1 MATDRILQH
10 PQPLDPF
17 DDIPVAYAVFQL
29 IFDAAH
35 SQVVN
40 TRYVYVNRAYCRMAG
55 CAREDLVGRN
65 FLDLYPE
72 GVLWFPYCQEA
83 WEKKETVHACLYS
96 NETGHW
102 LDFTVGPAGGEDRVA
117 FIFTIM
123 DETVQ
128 KTRRETTTDGIILHI
143 SKLLNNDEDFENGM
157 NHALEELSRFIHPD
171 RLYVLETDGITASNT
186 FEWCAPGVEP
196 EMETL
201 QDLDYDGYLSGW
213 EKYLKR
219 SGDVVIS
226 DIEELKADDPVD
238 YENLKRQGIRCLAAA
253 PFYNRGK
260 LIGYLGADNY
270 EKNDLINTQL
280 VLNSISYFIGAKIV
294 NHRLMEDLNRLS
306 CTDTLTNVASTT
318 DRDMRQGIRPCSMPR
333 TRCQTA
339 LEGKRSTAPAEMS
352 LSSSC
357 RRSGEKR
364 LRSGGKPCRPAC
376 TTTERI
382 RSPSGRNGAR
392 TALTSRKH
400 SASRIGTCMRKRNAS
415 TEFGKTT
422 EEKTGADMSTGDRN
436 FGMGE
441 DYLTGLPNIQAFYKR
456 LEQER
461 KRARDPLTEGEL
473 AVLYFNL
480 VNFRLINLRYGL
492 AAGDNAREAIRKLF
506 PISVECSI
514 GAGIWDDPTLKPEE
528 VCYRARLASEQNRK
542 HLHTYF
548 SCYSKE
554 LGERLEIADYAVSH
568 IEEAITLG
576 WIHVY
581 YQPIVRALTNQIC
594 GMEALAR
601 WEDPK
606 YGMLAPDKFIS
617 PLEEARLIWKLDLS
631 VIRQVVSGIAN
642 RCQRGMLEIPVSIN
656 LSRLDFLCCDIFEEI
671 ESIVRFYDVPR
682 QMLHI
687 EVTESVL
694 TSYEDSIIQAL
705 EAFRRVGYEIW
716 MDDFGSGYSTLGLLK
731 DCSFDVLK
739 MDMQFLNSDTIRSK
753 KIIASVI
760 QMDKDIGN
768 RTLAEGVE
776 TKEQVEFLK
785 KAGCDK
791 LQGYYFGKPAPFGE
805 MLRNCIAAGIG
816 IESAKQKICYDQLCG
831 VNFRTDV
838 PFAIVEARGDALH
851 LLHLGDRAL
860 SLFRAEG
867 ISDQRA
873 LEEKINDR
881 SNPVCRE
888 LRKTA

>member
-10 PQPLDPF
+10 SQPLDPF

-306 CTDTLTNVASTT
+306 STDTLTNVYNRNAMMAAMKTLSEQEAAVGLVYA
-318 DRDMRQGIRPCSMPR
+318 DVNGLKCINDRQGH
-333 TRCQTA
+333 
-339 LEGKRSTAPAEMS
+339 E
-352 LSSSC
+352 
-357 RRSGEKR
+357 
-364 LRSGGKPCRPAC
+364 
-376 TTTERI
+376 
-382 RSPSGRNGAR
+382 
-392 TALTSRKH
+392 
-400 SASRIGTCMRKRNAS
+400 
-415 TEFGKTT
+415 
-422 EEKTGADMSTGDRN
+422 
-436 FGMGE
+436 
-441 DYLTGLPNIQAFYKR
+441 
-456 LEQER
+456 
-461 KRARDPLTEGEL
+461 
-473 AVLYFNL
+473 
-480 VNFRLINLRYGL
+480 
-492 AAGDNAREAIRKLF
+492 AGDQALQHAADTLSNCFGREKVYRAGGDEFVVILPKIGREAFEERWRALQASLYNDGAYSF
-506 PISVECSI
+506 SVGAKWCS
-514 GAGIWDDPTLKPEE
+514 DSTD
-528 VCYRARLASEQNRK
+528 
-542 HLHTYF
+542 
-548 SCYSKE
+548 
-554 LGERLEIADYAVSH
+554 
-568 IEEAITLG
+568 IEEALRIADR
-576 WIHVY
+576 HMY
-581 YQPIVRALTNQIC
+581 
-594 GMEALAR
+594 
-601 WEDPK
+601 
-606 YGMLAPDKFIS
+606 
-617 PLEEARLIWKLDLS
+617 EEK
-631 VIRQVVSGIAN
+631 
-642 RCQRGMLEIPVSIN
+642 E
-656 LSRLDFLCCDIFEEI
+656 
-671 ESIVRFYDVPR
+671 RFYR
-682 QMLHI
+682 
-687 EVTESVL
+687 
-694 TSYEDSIIQAL
+694 
-705 EAFRRVGYEIW
+705 
-716 MDDFGSGYSTLGLLK
+716 
-731 DCSFDVLK
+731 
-739 MDMQFLNSDTIRSK
+739 IR
-753 KIIASVI
+753 
-760 QMDKDIGN
+760 
-768 RTLAEGVE
+768 E
-776 TKEQVEFLK
+776 
-785 KAGCDK
+785 
-791 LQGYYFGKPAPFGE
+791 
-805 MLRNCIAAGIG
+805 
-816 IESAKQKICYDQLCG
+816 
-831 VNFRTDV
+831 
-838 PFAIVEARGDALH
+838 
-851 LLHLGDRAL
+851 
-860 SLFRAEG
+860 
-867 ISDQRA
+867 
-873 LEEKINDR
+873 NDR
-881 SNPVCRE
+881 
-888 LRKTA
+888 RKNRG